1 MMNKKLIS
9 LYLGLT
15 VAAMMLTSIPVSAA
29 GAEENAAAAE
39 AQAQTSEEA
48 NPEKAAEDITFELN
62 GSEIVIVNETETE
75 VNSAKAETV
84 SAKAEAGTDADS
96 DNAEA
101 GTKEGD
107 TCTVVLD
114 TADGEHRFEKV
125 NPLKWTD
132 AKLIEDHGFL
142 YIRYTE
148 TDGSSRD
155 ASETKEAVT
164 PKEELIMWALTS
176 VNIREEADADSAALK
191 VAEMGGECKVLEIRP
206 GWYQVEYN
214 GVTGYINHKFLSD
227 DKEAVDAAVASAKAA
242 EAAAAAQ
249 SESYS
254 YDYSDYDYDYS
265 DDGYDGGS
273 SGGGASD
280 NGASGGDDGSQG
292 CLTGGLLN

>member
-1 MMNKKLIS
+1 MNKKLIS

-15 VAAMMLTSIPVSAA
+15 VAAVMGANTPVFAA
-29 GAEENAAAAE
+29 GAEENATATE
-39 AQAQTSEEA
+39 AQAQPSEEETQ
-48 NPEKAAEDITFELN
+48 EKTAEDITFELN
-62 GSEIVIVNETETE
+62 GSKIVIANETETE

-84 SAKAEAGTDADS
+84 SA
-96 DNAEA
+96 N
-101 GTKEGD
+101 
-107 TCTVVLD
+107 CTVTID
-114 TADGEHRFEKV
+114 AKDGKHQFENV
-125 NPLKWTD
+125 NPSEWTD
-132 AKLIEDHGFL
+132 AKLIEDHSFL
-142 YIRYTE
+142 YIRYMD

-164 PKEELIMWALTS
+164 PEEELTMWALTS
-176 VNIREEADADSAALK
+176 VNIREEANADSAVLK

-227 DKEAVDAAVASAKAA
+227 DKEEVNAAIASAKAA

-254 YDYSDYDYDYS
+254 YDYSDYSYDYS
-265 DDGYDGGS
+265 DDGYGGGS
-273 SGGGASD
+273 SGGGVS
-280 NGASGGDDGSQG
+280 NIGASGGDDGTQG